1 MGLLIIMFGITRSVS
16 SEVQTCTKELLSS
29 FTRSAN
35 VRAICNEIADLQNS
49 LPTGEGQGEAK
60 AIKDRISAL
69 KKKLPAITPMA
80 IFRDGKRAV
89 KNAIPSGLN
98 MLDIDHIDDP
108 DKLWAEIMTRE
119 TVSSIFAAYKTPS
132 THGLRLIFL
141 QPQGKTI
148 EEGQRWMAEKLGI
161 TLYDGVTKD
170 LARLSFLVPE
180 EYFYKLDDAIFEDWS
195 MYSPPTPTGGVLEDS
210 FASSEEVSSK
220 EDKEEKVSLE
230 TPPEGDGGLFRGIPY
245 PAIIDRLLLNMGYDG
260 DPTEGERNTALYALT
275 RDMRYICD
283 FNAEKLFNVLP
294 HWGLPDSECD
304 ATIKSALNT
313 VRKTDIPSALKRVI
327 TSLEMEYRQN
337 ESDGEPLEDWQILP
351 KRLPRL
357 LQLLVK
363 GYPEEYRPAV
373 VMSAI
378 VTLGAL
384 VTRVRSE
391 YIDGGIHSPS
401 FLCCIVGHQASGKS
415 FVRKIYELLTEP
427 IKRADENARRILTQ
441 YKKDKE
447 AAKNSKKQPV
457 EPDVMIRLLPATAS
471 GTTILKRADKANSK
485 HIIMFTEELD
495 QLTKGESANWSKKS
509 DILRQAFDNSVWG
522 QDYQSDQSYSAMVKL
537 YYNLICCATPHA
549 MSRFFKD
556 VEDGLVSR
564 FIFCKLPDTLGAKAP
579 NFGRFSKRELA
590 EIRDIVQDLYNKN
603 EETHPNPPVREGAL
617 DSTTKSTSSL
627 PLGGAGGGLE
637 EPFDEDK
644 DAIWVSSKR
653 LTVAIEDWL
662 EGHRM
667 EFLQNQ
673 ENKALEIFRRR
684 AAVIGYRAGLVGYML
699 CGGLI
704 NASAIALALWV
715 AEYTLQN
722 QLAIFGDAMNKVM
735 NEDEEDMM
743 EVKVHRNACNIKI
756 FDLLPDVF
764 TKDDVVKLRSQAG
777 LSTVIKQIV
786 SRWLTNGLIVK
797 VDKNK
802 WQKKTLTQLSKP
814 NVG

>member
-1 MGLLIIMFGITRSVS
+1 MFGITRSVS
-16 SEVQTCTKELLSS
+16 SEVQPCTKELLQS
-29 FTRSAN
+29 FTRME
-35 VRAICNEIADLQNS
+35 AIKTICKNIAELEKKLDSTPQENEDEQ
-49 LPTGEGQGEAK
+49 K

-180 EYFYKLDDAIFEDWS
+180 EYFYKLDDSIFEDWS
-195 MYSPPTPTGGVLEDS
+195 MYSPKSDET
-210 FASSEEVSSK
+210 SELRNS
-220 EDKEEKVSLE
+220 E
-230 TPPEGDGGLFRGIPY
+230 TSETNQPSGENDGNYDTFKGIPY
-245 PAIIDRLLLNMGYDG
+245 KEIINRLLLNMGYDG

-337 ESDGEPLEDWQILP
+337 ETDGEPLEDWQILP

-590 EIRDIVQDLYNKN
+590 EIRDIVDRLYNEN
-603 EETHPNPPVREGAL
+603 EAKTVVPVDAT
-617 DSTTKSTSSL
+617 D
-627 PLGGAGGGLE
+627 E
-637 EPFDEDK
+637 EKQNIIVGSNGEKEFDEDK

-653 LTVAIEDWL
+653 LTAAIKDWL

-699 CGGLI
+699 CGGLM

-735 NEDEEDMM
+735 NEDEEDIC
-743 EVKVHRNACNIKI
+743 EFKAQRFSNNIKI
-756 FDLLPDVF
+756 FDMLPDNF
-764 TKDDVVKLRSQAG
+764 CKDDVVKLRTQAG
-777 LSTVIKQIV
+777 LGSNIRYIV
-786 SRWLTNGLIVK
+786 YRWLKNGLIEK
-797 VDKNK
+797 IDNGK
-802 WQKKTLTQLSKP
+802 WHKLAISEK
-814 NVG
+814 

>member
-1 MGLLIIMFGITRSVS
+1 
-16 SEVQTCTKELLSS
+16 
-29 FTRSAN
+29 
-35 VRAICNEIADLQNS
+35 
-49 LPTGEGQGEAK
+49 
-60 AIKDRISAL
+60 
-69 KKKLPAITPMA
+69 
-80 IFRDGKRAV
+80 
-89 KNAIPSGLN
+89 
-98 MLDIDHIDDP
+98 MLDIDHISPTPALPRREGDGEGHRPEMLLRSVCDWDNVP
-108 DKLWAEIMTRE
+108 QEIKD
-119 TVSSIFAAYKTPS
+119 SIFCVYMTPS

-195 MYSPPTPTGGVLEDS
+195 MYSPKSDET
-210 FASSEEVSSK
+210 SELRNS
-220 EDKEEKVSLE
+220 E
-230 TPPEGDGGLFRGIPY
+230 TSETNQPSGENDGNYDTFKGIPY
-245 PAIIDRLLLNMGYDG
+245 KEIINRLLLNMGYDG

-337 ESDGEPLEDWQILP
+337 ETDGEPLEDWQILP

-603 EETHPNPPVREGAL
+603 EETHPNHSTVSLPPSVPPFPGGQKPVREGAL

-699 CGGLI
+699 SGGLM

-735 NEDEEDMM
+735 NEDEEDIC
-743 EVKVHRNACNIKI
+743 EFKAQRFSNNIKI
-756 FDLLPDVF
+756 FDMLPDNF
-764 TKDDVVKLRSQAG
+764 CKDDVVKLRTQAG
-777 LSTVIKQIV
+777 LGSNIRYIV
-786 SRWLTNGLIVK
+786 YRWLKNGLIEK
-797 VDKNK
+797 VDNGK
-802 WQKKTLTQLSKP
+802 WHKLAISEK
-814 NVG
+814 